1 MTADKSGWVIGK
13 VLDAQVAARGDARF
27 IQFEDEPALT
37 FREFDQHC
45 NRVGNAFAAIG
56 VGFDEPVAV
65 MLNNRLEC
73 LWTWIGLSR
82 IGAVHVGINTAY
94 KGAFLTHV
102 LTNTG
107 ARYGVVEREFLPWLA
122 DIEETAPDLAT
133 VYVPGPPLSPDDV
146 PSFQRIQ
153 VRHFDELMDAPDT
166 AIAGDITYRDT
177 GMIMFTSGT
186 TGPSKGVLM
195 PHGHLYLFGLGMQ
208 SHMRMTED
216 DRYYICMP
224 LFHAQGILMQF
235 CAILIAGGSA
245 VLAKQF
251 RATSW
256 IDEVRHHEATLTNL
270 LGVMNDFVLRQP
282 AKPSDKDNK
291 LRMISA
297 VPVTEETLAALRE
310 RFDVPKFNELFG
322 MTECN
327 LPIIRP
333 YDAPDEAG
341 CSGKVWDEHFEVI
354 IADPETDDELPV
366 GEVGEIL
373 IRPKQAYC
381 FMQGYNGMEERTV
394 ETWRNLWFH
403 SGDAGRMDE
412 RGYVWYIDRIKDTI
426 RRRGEN
432 ISSYEVE
439 AVLLEHPAVAEA
451 AAVAVKADEGGEDE
465 VLACLVLKPDAD
477 PPAPDAVLDF
487 CTPRMPYFAV
497 PRYVEY
503 LDDIPKTP
511 SAKIQK
517 NKLRDRGL
525 SAAVWDR
532 EAAGYKVKRT

>member
-1 MTADKSGWVIGK
+1 MPADKSNWVVGK
-13 VLDAQVAARGDARF
+13 ILSKQVSVRGDAPF
-27 IQFEDEPALT
+27 IQFEDEPALSYAA
-37 FREFDQHC
+37 FDSMC
-45 NRVGNAFAAIG
+45 NRVGNAFADIG
-56 VGFDEPVAV
+56 VKFDEPVAV
-65 MLNNRLEC
+65 MLNNRLEY

-82 IGAVHVGINTAY
+82 IGGVHVGINTAY

-102 LTNTG
+102 LTNTK
-107 ARYGVVEREFLPWLA
+107 ARIGVVEREFLPWLA
-122 DIEETAPDLAT
+122 DIEDTAPDLRT
-133 VYVPGPPLSPDDV
+133 VYVPGDPLAADEIPD
-146 PSFQRIQ
+146 FKHIE
-153 VRHFDELMDAPDT
+153 VRHFNELLEGSANE
-166 AIAGDITYRDT
+166 INVEVTYRDT

-195 PHGHLYLFGLGMQ
+195 PHGHLYLFAHGME
-208 SHMRMTED
+208 SHMGMTEE

-235 CAILIAGGSA
+235 YAIMIAGGSA

-256 IDEVRHHEATLTNL
+256 IDDVRRHEATLSNL
-270 LGVMNDFVLRQP
+270 LGVMNDFVLSQP
-282 AKPSDKDNK
+282 PKPKDRENK

-297 VPVTEETLAALRE
+297 VPVTNETLEALRT

-333 YDAPDEAG
+333 LDAPDEAG
-341 CSGKVWDEHFEVI
+341 CSGKVWDEYFEVI
-354 IADPETDDELPV
+354 IADADTDEELPI

-373 IRPKQAYC
+373 VRPKEAFC
-381 FMQGYNGMEERTV
+381 FMQGYNGMEDRTV
-394 ETWRNLWFH
+394 DTWRNLWFH

-412 RGYVWYIDRIKDTI
+412 RGFVWYIDRIKDTI

-439 AVLLEHPAVAEA
+439 AVLLEHPAIEEA
-451 AAVAVKADEGGEDE
+451 AAIAVKAEEGGEDE
-465 VLACLVLKPDAD
+465 VLACLVLKPDIES
-477 PPAPDAVLDF
+477 PAPESVLDF
-487 CTPRMPYFAV
+487 CAPRMPYFAV
-497 PRYVEY
+497 PRYIEY
-503 LDDIPKTP
+503 LTEIPKTP

-525 SAAVWDR
+525 SGTTWDR
-532 EAAGYKVKRT
+532 EAVGYKVRR

>member
-1 MTADKSGWVIGK
+1 MPADKSDWVIGK
-13 VLDAQVAARGDARF
+13 VLAAQVAARGDAPF
-27 IQFEDEPALT
+27 IQFEDEPALS
-37 FREFDQHC
+37 FRDFHKRC
-45 NRVGNAFAAIG
+45 NIVGNAFAGIG
-56 VGFDEPVAV
+56 VGFGEPVAV

-102 LTNTG
+102 LTNTK
-107 ARYGVVEREFLPWLA
+107 ARFGVVEREFLSWLA
-122 DIEETAPDLAT
+122 EIEDTAPDLHT
-133 VYVPGPPLSPDDV
+133 VYVPGPPLDPADI
-146 PSFQRIQ
+146 PAFKRIA
-153 VRHFDELMDAPDT
+153 VKHFDELLDAPDDE
-166 AIAGDITYRDT
+166 IDVDVTYRDT

-208 SHMRMTED
+208 SHMAMTEA

-235 CAILIAGGSA
+235 TAILIAGGSA

-256 IDEVRHHEATLTNL
+256 IDEVRRHEATLTNL

-282 AKPSDKDNK
+282 EKPTDRDNK

-297 VPVTEETLAALRE
+297 VPVTDETLQALRS

-333 YDAPDEAG
+333 MDAPDEAG
-341 CSGKVWDEHFEVI
+341 CSGKVWDDYIEVI
-354 IADPETDDELPV
+354 IADPETDEELPV

-373 IRPKQAYC
+373 IRPKESFC
-381 FMQGYNGMEERTV
+381 FMQGYNGMPDRTV
-394 ETWRNLWFH
+394 ETWRNMWFH
-403 SGDAGRMDE
+403 SGDAGRMDD

-439 AVLLEHPAVAEA
+439 AVLLEHPAVEEA

-465 VLACLVLKPDAD
+465 VLAYLVLKPGADA
-477 PPAPDAVLDF
+477 PAPEAVLDF

-497 PRYVEY
+497 PRYVEF
-503 LDDIPKTP
+503 LDEIPKTP

-525 SAAVWDR
+525 SDATWDR

>member
-1 MTADKSGWVIGK
+1 MPADKSDWVVGNILSK
-13 VLDAQVAARGDARF
+13 QVRARGDTPF

-37 FREFDQHC
+37 YAAFDAKC
-45 NRVGNAFAAIG
+45 NQVGNAFADIG
-56 VGFDEPVAV
+56 VAFGEPVAV

-102 LTNTG
+102 LTNTK
-107 ARYGVVEREFLPWLA
+107 ARMGVVEREFLPWLA
-122 DIEETAPDLAT
+122 DIEHTAPDLRT
-133 VYVPGPPLSPDDV
+133 VYVPGDPLVADEIPD
-146 PSFQRIQ
+146 FKHIE
-153 VRHFDELMDAPDT
+153 VRHFDELLLGSPDE
-166 AIAGDITYRDT
+166 IKVEVTYRDT

-195 PHGHLYLFGLGMQ
+195 PHGHLYLFGHGME
-208 SHMRMTED
+208 SHMGMTEQ

-235 CAILIAGGSA
+235 YAIMIAGGSA

-256 IDEVRHHEATLTNL
+256 IDDVRRHKATLTNL
-270 LGVMNDFVLRQP
+270 LGVMNDFVLSQP
-282 AKPSDKDNK
+282 PKPTDRDNK

-297 VPVTEETLAALRE
+297 VPVTNETLEALRT
-310 RFDVPKFNELFG
+310 RFNVPKFNELFG

-333 YDAPDEAG
+333 LDAPDEAG
-341 CSGKVWDEHFEVI
+341 CSGKVWDEYFEVI
-354 IADPETDDELPV
+354 IANADTDEELPI

-373 IRPKQAYC
+373 IRPKEAFC
-381 FMQGYNGMEERTV
+381 FMQEYNGMADRTV
-394 ETWRNLWFH
+394 DTWRNLWFH
-403 SGDAGRMDE
+403 SGDAGHMDE
-412 RGYVWYIDRIKDTI
+412 RGFVWYIDRIKDTI

-439 AVLLEHPAVAEA
+439 AVLLEHPAIEEA
-451 AAVAVKADEGGEDE
+451 AAVAVKAEKGGEDE
-465 VLACLVLKPDAD
+465 VLACLVLKPGAE
-477 PPAPDAVLDF
+477 PPAPESVLDF
-487 CTPRMPYFAV
+487 CAPRMPYFAV
-497 PRYVEY
+497 PRYIEY
-503 LDDIPKTP
+503 LTEIPQTP
-511 SAKIQK
+511 SAKIRK
-517 NKLRDRGL
+517 IKLRDRGL
-525 SAAVWDR
+525 SDATWDR
-532 EAAGYKVKRT
+532 EAVGYKVRR

>member
-1 MTADKSGWVIGK
+1 MPADKSDWVIGK
-13 VLDAQVAARGDARF
+13 VLAAQARARGGERF

-37 FREFDQHC
+37 FQEFDARC
-45 NRVGNAFAAIG
+45 NIVGNGFAGIG
-56 VGFDEPVAV
+56 VSFGENVAV

-102 LTNTG
+102 LTNTK
-107 ARYGVVEREFLPWLA
+107 ARFGVVEREFLSWLA
-122 DIEETAPDLAT
+122 DIEDTAPDLRT
-133 VYVPGPPLSPDDV
+133 VYVPGAPLAPGDIPD
-146 PSFQRIQ
+146 FKRIE
-153 VRHFDELMDAPDT
+153 VRHFDELMDAPSDE
-166 AIAGDITYRDT
+166 IDVEVTYRDI

-195 PHGHLYLFGLGMQ
+195 PHGHLYLFGLAMESSMGM
-208 SHMRMTED
+208 TAE

-235 CAILIAGGSA
+235 FAILMAGGSA

-256 IDEVRHHEATLTNL
+256 IDDIRRHEATLTNL
-270 LGVMNDFVLRQP
+270 LGVMNDFVLSQP
-282 AKPSDKDNK
+282 AEPTDRDNK

-297 VPVTEETLAALRE
+297 VPVTDETLEALRT
-310 RFDVPKFNELFG
+310 RFDVPKFNEIFG

-327 LPIIRP
+327 LPVIRP
-333 YDAPDEAG
+333 LDAPDEAG
-341 CSGKVWDEHFEVI
+341 CSGKVWDDYFDVI
-354 IADPETDDELPV
+354 IADPDTDEELPV
-366 GEVGEIL
+366 GEIGEIL
-373 IRPKQAYC
+373 IRPKEAFC
-381 FMQGYNGMEERTV
+381 FMQGYNGMEDRTV

-412 RGYVWYIDRIKDTI
+412 RGFVWYIDRIKDTI

-439 AVLLEHPAVAEA
+439 AVLLEHPAVEEA
-451 AAVAVKADEGGEDE
+451 AAVAVKADTGGEDE
-465 VLACLVLKPDAD
+465 VLACLVLAD
-477 PPAPDAVLDF
+477 GATQPSPESLLDF

-497 PRYVEY
+497 PRYIDF
-503 LDDIPKTP
+503 LDAIPKTP
-511 SAKIQK
+511 SQKIQK
-517 NKLRDRGL
+517 NRLRERGL
-525 SAAVWDR
+525 GNSAWDR
-532 EAAGYKVKRT
+532 EAAGYKVKR